1 MICVDLDLSDT
12 DSSVYR
18 LLDDDLKSKA
28 AILVVN
34 FDLFCQLTSL
44 FPIVDLEMMART
56 PVQTNRRFRD
66 DG

>member
-1 MICVDLDLSDT
+1 MQKARRKAPTTKVN
-12 DSSVYR
+12 
-18 LLDDDLKSKA
+18 DDWTQT
-28 AILVVN
+28 IIVHLVTY
-34 FDLFCQLTSL
+34 LTSL